1 MLFFLKQEGSLSLVG
16 SSALEYGWTIM
27 ASGTKTGI
35 EIIVWCSLIKVYSW
49 NKCYDILRLFM
60 LC

>member
-1 MLFFLKQEGSLSLVG
+1 MLFFLKQEGSLSLVS

-35 EIIVWCSLIKVYSW
+35 RSLFGALLSKYTAKTNVMIS
-49 NKCYDILRLFM
+49 
-60 LC
+60 

>member
-1 MLFFLKQEGSLSLVG
+1 MLFFLKQEGSLSLVS

-35 EIIVWCSLIKVYSW
+35 EIIVWCSLIKVSSW

>member
-1 MLFFLKQEGSLSLVG
+1 MLFFLKQEGSLSSVS

-35 EIIVWCSLIKVYSW
+35 EVIVWCSLIKVYS
-49 NKCYDILRLFM
+49 
-60 LC
+60 